1 VRIVLDTNVLIAA
14 LLSPHGA
21 PAQLLDLA
29 LARQILLLVDDRI
42 LAEYHEVARRPM
54 FGFSEGDLPRV
65 LNALTALAEHV
76 AARPLPVILPDD
88 GDVPFLEVAVAGQA
102 DALVTGNT
110 RHFVPKR
117 GHHAVRVRAP
127 REELDDL
134 RGEG

>member
-21 PAQLLDLA
+21 PAQLLDLS
-29 LARQILLLVDDRI
+29 LVGEIVLLVDDRI
-42 LAEYHEVARRPM
+42 LAEYLEVARHPK
-54 FGFSEGDLPRV
+54 FVFPQVDLRRV
-65 LNALTALAEHV
+65 LDALTALAEHV

-88 GDVPFLEVAVAGQA
+88 GDVPFLEVAVAGHA

-117 GHHAVRVRAP
+117 GRHGVRVRAP
-127 REELDDL
+127 RDALDELRD
-134 RGEG
+134 GG